1 MWAVALRPVSYRRRI
16 TFTVVRNPARGGFA
30 HHGDDGGE
38 RVEQAAL
45 TGAGDMGKE
54 PPFNRIVLR
63 TITRVV
69 RHPNFHANLVGQQ
82 LQIMLEDI
90 GVRGV
95 AAATIAQ
102 PQDRGRLR
110 ITLLANAV
118 PIPAKAVARKLAGV
132 VGQAEVN
139 MPAVADPIVNAVRN
153 QHPLG
158 PAGKIMIERVKRLA
172 TAAAPGPKQLAEV
185 LFRFRVN

>member
-1 MWAVALRPVSYRRRI
+1 
-16 TFTVVRNPARGGFA
+16 
-30 HHGDDGGE
+30 
-38 RVEQAAL
+38 
-45 TGAGDMGKE
+45 MGKE

-185 LFRFRVN
+185 LFRFRVFRVN

>member
-1 MWAVALRPVSYRRRI
+1 
-16 TFTVVRNPARGGFA
+16 
-30 HHGDDGGE
+30 
-38 RVEQAAL
+38 
-45 TGAGDMGKE
+45 MGKE

-153 QHPLG
+153 QLFISTPSAQLG
-158 PAGKIMIERVKRLA
+158 KS
-172 TAAAPGPKQLAEV
+172 
-185 LFRFRVN
+185 